1 MKKLVI
7 TEEEKKS
14 ILEQH
19 SDERQSKEDN
29 IMSMLDKNP
38 KLKDL
43 KQFGLK
49 YNVGSIKNLL
59 VTKTQPD
66 GEYRNNKWRREH
78 MPFPPELDIL
88 NALIQSRL
96 MKFYLHELIKKR
108 GGQYW
113 YDWEK
118 KIKKEDVDNIP
129 IPEALFNTI
138 VLILQKK

>member
-7 TEEEKKS
+7 TEEERQN

-29 IMSMLDKNP
+29 IMSMLDQNP

-49 YNVGSIKNLL
+49 YNIGPIKNFL
-59 VTKTQPD
+59 VKKLSREQWNP
-66 GEYRNNKWRREH
+66 EY
-78 MPFPPELDIL
+78 MPFPPELNIL
-88 NALIQSRL
+88 NVVIQSRL
-96 MKFYLHELIKKR
+96 VKFYLHELIKKR
-108 GGQYW
+108 GGNDW
-113 YDWEK
+113 YTWEN

-129 IPEALFNTI
+129 IPEELFNTI

>member
-7 TEEEKKS
+7 TEEEKKN

-19 SDERQSKEDN
+19 SEERQSKEDN
-29 IMSMLDKNP
+29 IMSMLENNP

-49 YNVGSIKNLL
+49 YNVGPIKNFL
-59 VTKTQPD
+59 VKKLS
-66 GEYRNNKWRREH
+66 GEHWNQDY
-78 MPFPPELDIL
+78 MPFPPELNIL
-88 NALIQSRL
+88 NVVIQSKL
-96 MKFYLHELIKKR
+96 VKFYLRELVKKR
-108 GGQYW
+108 STNYW
-113 YDWEK
+113 YNFES

>member
-7 TEEEKKS
+7 TEEERKN

-29 IMSMLDKNP
+29 IMNLLDQNP

-49 YNVGSIKNLL
+49 YNVGPIKNFL
-59 VTKTQPD
+59 VK
-66 GEYRNNKWRREH
+66 KLSREH
-78 MPFPPELDIL
+78 WNQEFMPFPRELNIL
-88 NALIQSRL
+88 NVVIQSKL
-96 MKFYLHELIKKR
+96 VKFYLHELVKKR
-108 GGQYW
+108 GNNYW
-113 YDWEK
+113 YNFES

>member
-7 TEEEKKS
+7 TEEEKKN

-29 IMSMLDKNP
+29 IMSMLDQNP

-49 YNVGSIKNLL
+49 YNVGSIKNFL
-59 VTKTQPD
+59 TKQLSSEHWNP
-66 GEYRNNKWRREH
+66 EH
-78 MPFPPELDIL
+78 MPFPSELNIL
-88 NALIQSRL
+88 NVLIQSRL
-96 MKFYLHELIKKR
+96 VRFYLHELIKKR
-108 GGQYW
+108 GGNYW
-113 YDWEK
+113 YNWEK

>member
-7 TEEEKKS
+7 TEEEKKN
-14 ILEQH
+14 ILEQY

-29 IMSMLDKNP
+29 IMSMLDQNP

-49 YNVGSIKNLL
+49 YNIGPIKNFL
-59 VTKTQPD
+59 VKKLSREQWNP
-66 GEYRNNKWRREH
+66 EY
-78 MPFPPELDIL
+78 MPFPPELNIL
-88 NALIQSRL
+88 NVVIQSRL
-96 MKFYLHELIKKR
+96 VKFYLYELIKKR
-108 GGQYW
+108 GGNDW
-113 YDWEK
+113 YTWEN

-129 IPEALFNTI
+129 IPEELFNTI

>member
-7 TEEEKKS
+7 TEEEKKN
-14 ILEQH
+14 ILEQY

-29 IMSMLDKNP
+29 IMSMLDQNP

-49 YNVGSIKNLL
+49 YNIGPIKNFL
-59 VTKTQPD
+59 VKKLSREQWNP
-66 GEYRNNKWRREH
+66 EY
-78 MPFPPELDIL
+78 MPFPPELNIL
-88 NALIQSRL
+88 NVVIQSRL
-96 MKFYLHELIKKR
+96 VKFYLYELIKKR
-108 GGQYW
+108 GTKNYW
-113 YDWEK
+113 YNFET